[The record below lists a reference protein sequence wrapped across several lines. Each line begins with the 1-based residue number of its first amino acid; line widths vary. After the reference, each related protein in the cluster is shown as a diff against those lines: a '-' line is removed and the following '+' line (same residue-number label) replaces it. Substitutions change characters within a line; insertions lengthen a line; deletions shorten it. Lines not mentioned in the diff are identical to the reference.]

1 MNGWALMIA
10 KEKGTS
16 SLLQVMEL
24 NEVKK
29 RSYVIILGSERSVQW
44 EDKEE
49 SKIIQMRNGKEA
61 LG

>member
-16 SLLQVMEL
+16 SLLRVMEL
-24 NEVKK
+24 NEVKQ
-29 RSYVIILGSERSVQW
+29 RSYVIRLGSERPVQR

-49 SKIIQMRNGKEA
+49 
-61 LG
+61 

>member
-16 SLLQVMEL
+16 SLLRVMEL
-24 NEVKK
+24 DEVKQ
-29 RSYVIILGSERSVQW
+29 RSYVIRLGSERPVQW

-49 SKIIQMRNGKEA
+49 YKILRMRDGKEA